1 MHAAHAPS
9 DRGTSVGERVLGAK
23 VQGSVV
29 IARVIVPAALVAV
42 EPRVVVVVDRRNPL
56 DLDEVDGAGEDQP
69 ARSCTRAAGKC
80 HCIADVVVGQSV
92 RRPSRLLVDVAQNQR
107 PPRITGMERKG
118 SPL

>member
-9 DRGTSVGERVLGAK
+9 DRRTSVGERVLGVK

-56 DLDEVDGAGEDQP
+56 NLDEVDGAGEDQP
-69 ARSCTRAAGKC
+69 ARGSTRAAGKV
-80 HCIADVVVGQSV
+80 HCIADVVVGPNV
-92 RRPSRLLVDVAQNQR
+92 RRPLRLLMDITEDRR
-107 PPRITGMERKG
+107 PPRIACMER
-118 SPL
+118 